1 MVQILREQT
10 RNYTADQ
17 SAAIRTQQAAE
28 TLSEWRDI
36 VPKATKAVAS
46 VVDAFNNQAIEAD
59 ENMIN
64 TESVSR
70 LGNDLRQW
78 NVDALNAGAD
88 PSSEEHTKNLYAK
101 RDELFQP
108 YIDQMQSEKGRSLL
122 QKRGLDTAE
131 EIRQSNIGKIA
142 KNRQKAQAQVAYQD
156 VKNNMQN
163 EAKEFGKI
171 GDWEGF
177 KEATAEDK
185 KALIKYGKANNI
197 PGGSEFDIEMA
208 NLTNYMAGRAEVEPE
223 EVMAIFD
230 DKESLRKII
239 YDKLEKADPTMSEKS
254 KELAFEEWYK
264 DFSANPDKRL
274 QDFLSDEVIKQTSDA
289 FVKQAKGQ
297 QVAIQQEMNGLP
309 KNSKARKVLEKKYND
324 LQTLID
330 DPDKTVTDALTSDL
344 KKAVLPVAKEQ
355 YAKNKL
361 QAEKMEEQNAVD
373 FYTMVV
379 NPDTSVSLPAQ
390 MAAALGNRPAV
401 EHLFQQSVS
410 DAEMSKAYDAFAQ
423 AKGEVLTRKYATFEA
438 TQGTADKMY
447 DFLSNVSDN
456 PIVTIKDGLELLTEM
471 HKADLT
477 QDQWNNMDNIMYGV
491 FKDRVF
497 ADLASSVLESNNR
510 YFPDLSWATNAF
522 VRVPDADKEAYG
534 LPSTDIRMTDQ
545 DSVKKFLDSES
556 VRISKDAMAML
567 GQAAQMPTAEARAQ
581 GVKEVA
587 NFVATEKKKV
597 YDKAMLNYGID
608 LAGLREQKRNFGQ
621 AFTQIGGTTVEY
633 IGDDP
638 YSNEPN
644 FRPVVNSQV
653 VNEVR
658 KRIMDGINAIKGWN
672 NESGR
677 KSDNK

>member
-1 MVQILREQT
+1 MVEIIREKT
-10 RNYTADQ
+10 RQYAADQ
-17 SAAIRTQQAAE
+17 SSAIRTQQVAE

-36 VPKATKAVAS
+36 VPRATKAVAS
-46 VVDAFNNQAIEAD
+46 VVGAFNNQAIEAD

-64 TESVSR
+64 TQIGSR
-70 LGNDLRQW
+70 AQTDLLKW
-78 NVDALNAGAD
+78 NVEQIEAGVNPNSD
-88 PSSEEHTKNLYAK
+88 EYTQKLYAK
-101 RDELFQP
+101 KDELYQP
-108 YIDQMQSEKGRSLL
+108 YLEQMQSEKGRAYL
-122 QKRGLDTAE
+122 QKQGLDTAE
-131 EIRQSNIGKIA
+131 KIRQSNIGKIA

-163 EAKEFGKI
+163 DAKEFGRL

-185 KALIKYGKANNI
+185 KALVKYGKANNV
-197 PGGSEFDIEMA
+197 PGGSEFDIDMA

-254 KELAFEEWYK
+254 KELAFEAWYK

-289 FVKQAKGQ
+289 FVRQAKGQ
-297 QVAIQQEMNGLP
+297 QVAIQQEMNSLP

-344 KKAVLPVAKEQ
+344 KKAVLPIAKEQ
-355 YAKNKL
+355 YEKNKL

-379 NPDTSVSLPAQ
+379 NPDTSVSFPAQ

-410 DAEMSKAYDAFAQ
+410 DEEMSKAYDAFAQ
-423 AKGEVLTRKYATFEA
+423 AKGEVLTREYATFEA

-447 DFLSNVSDN
+447 DFLSTVSDN

-477 QDQWNNMDNIMYGV
+477 QDQWNDLDNIMYGV

-510 YFPDLSWATNAF
+510 YFPDLSWLTNTF
-522 VRVPDADKEAYG
+522 VRVPEADKEAYG
-534 LPSTDIRMTDQ
+534 LPSTDIRATDK

-556 VRISKDAMAML
+556 VRISKDTMAML
-567 GQAAQMPTAEARAQ
+567 GQVAQMPTAEARAQ
-581 GVKEVA
+581 GINDVA

-621 AFTQIGGTTVEY
+621 AFTQIGGSTVEY
-633 IGDDP
+633 MGDDP

-644 FRPVVNSQV
+644 FRPIVNSQV
-653 VNEVR
+653 VNEAR

>member
-1 MVQILREQT
+1 MVEIIREKT
-10 RNYTADQ
+10 RQYAADQ
-17 SAAIRTQQAAE
+17 SSAIRTQQVAE
-28 TLSEWRDI
+28 TLSEWRDM
-36 VPKATKAVAS
+36 VPRATKAVAS
-46 VVDAFNNQAIEAD
+46 VVGAFNNQAIEAD

-64 TESVSR
+64 TQIGSR
-70 LGNDLRQW
+70 AQTDLLKW
-78 NVDALNAGAD
+78 NVEQIEAGVNPNSD
-88 PSSEEHTKNLYAK
+88 EYTQKLYAK
-101 RDELFQP
+101 KDELYQP
-108 YIDQMQSEKGRSLL
+108 YLEQMQSEKGRAYL
-122 QKRGLDTAE
+122 QKQGLDTAE
-131 EIRQSNIGKIA
+131 KIRQSNIGKIA

-163 EAKEFGKI
+163 DAKEFGRL

-185 KALIKYGKANNI
+185 KALVKYGKANNV
-197 PGGSEFDIEMA
+197 PGGSEFDIDMA

-254 KELAFEEWYK
+254 KELAFEAWYK

-289 FVKQAKGQ
+289 FVRQAKGQ
-297 QVAIQQEMNGLP
+297 QVAIQQEMNSLP

-344 KKAVLPVAKEQ
+344 KKAVLPIAKEQ
-355 YAKNKL
+355 YEKNKL

-379 NPDTSVSLPAQ
+379 NPDTSVSFPAQ

-410 DAEMSKAYDAFAQ
+410 DEEMSKAYDAFAQ
-423 AKGEVLTRKYATFEA
+423 AKGEVLTREYATFEA

-447 DFLSNVSDN
+447 DFLSTVSDN

-477 QDQWNNMDNIMYGV
+477 QDQWNDLDNIMYGV

-510 YFPDLSWATNAF
+510 YFPDLSWLTNTF
-522 VRVPDADKEAYG
+522 VRVPEADKEAYG
-534 LPSTDIRMTDQ
+534 LPSTDIRATDK

-556 VRISKDAMAML
+556 VRISKDTMAML
-567 GQAAQMPTAEARAQ
+567 GQVAQMPTAEARAQ
-581 GVKEVA
+581 GINDVA

-621 AFTQIGGTTVEY
+621 AFTQIGGSTVEY
-633 IGDDP
+633 MGDDP

-653 VNEVR
+653 VNEAR